1 MTPKITTPTES
12 VELPDAFPR
21 VISFIEFV
29 AKDPPDACCSFHGM
43 SLYPF
48 PERDILESHV
58 QKPWEEE
65 EVSLG
70 KGL

>member
-1 MTPKITTPTES
+1 
-12 VELPDAFPR
+12 
-21 VISFIEFV
+21 V

-48 PERDILESHV
+48 PERDNVESHV
-58 QKPWEEE
+58 QKPWQEE